1 MKIIC
6 VFLIFALL
14 TSCVAATENKNLP
27 TKKEITDF
35 IASIPVSYNYIN
47 TVFDT
52 VKDKQPT
59 WNCDI
64 WVDKNGNQLLSLY
77 YVDPG
82 SAKGYGSVYFNEL
95 GKEISP
101 GGVEIV
107 PMPVKSYV
115 GKTASVET
123 IDNTVQIAG
132 ETVQTGHE
140 TTQIVDKTVQTPYVT
155 VQTANKAVK
164 KDLPTKKEITDFIA
178 GIPVS
183 DNYIN
188 TVYNAVVDK
197 HPAWNCDIW
206 KDKNG
211 NQLLSLYYAD
221 PGSAKGYDSIYFN
234 ELGREISPG
243 GVEIVSMPVKSY
255 VGKAASEEI
264 IPVKTTTSSTE
275 EQLSEEEAQPI
286 EEKTQAAGDERLAE
300 YEERLAEYEERLAEY
315 EEKQSV
321 GYRQQIKNT
330 VQSIDGED
338 QSAEYE
344 ELLAEYKELMD
355 KYKEAQKFDVVTPP
369 TKPEETR
376 RGINILDGIIIVV
389 IGGLIL
395 KRLDRNP

>member
-1 MKIIC
+1 MRLPMKIIC

-35 IASIPVSYNYIN
+35 IASIPVSDNYIN

-52 VKDKQPT
+52 VKDKHPV

-95 GKEISP
+95 GKEIITR
-101 GGVEIV
+101 GVEIV
-107 PMPVKSYV
+107 PVPVKSYV

-123 IDNTVQIAG
+123 IDNTVQIAD

-188 TVYNAVVDK
+188 TVYYAVVDK

-221 PGSAKGYDSIYFN
+221 PRSEKGYDSIYFN
-234 ELGREISPG
+234 ELGREISLG
-243 GVEIVSMPVKSY
+243 GVEIVPVPVKSY

-264 IPVKTTTSSTE
+264 IPVETMTNSIQ
-275 EQLSEEEAQPI
+275 EQPV
-286 EEKTQAAGDERLAE
+286 GDERMAE
-300 YEERLAEYEERLAEY
+300 YEERMAEYEERLAEY

-321 GYRQQIKNT
+321 GYGQQIINT
-330 VQSIDGED
+330 VQSIDGKD

-344 ELLAEYKELMD
+344 ELLAEYKELLD
-355 KYKEAQKFDVVTPP
+355 VYKETQKIRDVTPP
-369 TKPEETR
+369 TKPKETG
-376 RGINILDGIIIVV
+376 RGINILDGIIIAV

-395 KRLDRNP
+395 NRLDRNP